1 MMSYIKLAMDEQLPS
16 ERVVLCIQQSI
27 EIFLHLYVTCK
38 AFSHQ
43 TFLFLEG
50 GETLHAS
57 Q

>member
-1 MMSYIKLAMDEQLPS
+1 MMSYIKLAMDEQL
-16 ERVVLCIQQSI
+16 RVVLCIQQSI

-50 GETLHAS
+50 GETLH
-57 Q
+57 

>member
-50 GETLHAS
+50 GETLH
-57 Q
+57 